1 MEQIYSWAD
10 KVISYWKS
18 KGIKLQNGIS
28 LTTISESENIIGFR
42 FPMAF
47 IKLYKKVNGFEDWS
61 WNEYMFSVW
70 PLEKIVEEYH
80 ESNDKNFISFCDYL
94 INSHCIGFL
103 KEHNGVFK
111 DYNQT
116 KPISST
122 FQEVIEL
129 INTDS
134 KLIY

>member
-61 WNEYMFSVW
+61 WNEYMFSVR
-70 PLEKIVEEYH
+70 PL
-80 ESNDKNFISFCDYL
+80 L
-94 INSHCIGFL
+94 IF
-103 KEHNGVFK
+103 
-111 DYNQT
+111 
-116 KPISST
+116 
-122 FQEVIEL
+122 
-129 INTDS
+129 
-134 KLIY
+134 